1 MAASV
6 RLPRGRAALP
16 SQRGSPGSSISSR
29 SLAARQRSLALWER
43 WEAASSGSELAMT
56 HCLLTAT
63 WLLRN
68 NAAALYFCSQKIA
81 FSRLYNAP
89 LVIPGLSVVSND
101 LIVTRSARLN

>member
-1 MAASV
+1 
-6 RLPRGRAALP
+6 
-16 SQRGSPGSSISSR
+16 
-29 SLAARQRSLALWER
+29 
-43 WEAASSGSELAMT
+43 MT